1 MLNEDKIHVLIAHD
15 NPLVAVGLEAAF
27 GQQRDFR
34 IVGRCETDDVSP
46 GDTATVAVVD
56 YEGGTR
62 RLAAQRGA
70 QCAGGCRV
78 LILTDDN
85 SEVSIRWAVELRVSG
100 YLPLSSGVE
109 SVLHAV
115 RCIHYGGTALAP
127 NVVAKMALNL
137 RSRGL
142 TRREVEVLRL
152 IMQGLSDKAI
162 AHRLVRSIQT
172 VKSHVR
178 AILMKLN
185 ASSRVA
191 AVSIALRRG
200 LVSDNSMASSGTSQR
215 APARRKTSSNSSAES
230 QNGESV

>member
-1 MLNEDKIHVLIAHD
+1 
-15 NPLVAVGLEAAF
+15 
-27 GQQRDFR
+27 
-34 IVGRCETDDVSP
+34 
-46 GDTATVAVVD
+46 
-56 YEGGTR
+56 
-62 RLAAQRGA
+62 
-70 QCAGGCRV
+70 
-78 LILTDDN
+78 
-85 SEVSIRWAVELRVSG
+85 
-100 YLPLSSGVE
+100 
-109 SVLHAV
+109 
-115 RCIHYGGTALAP
+115 
-127 NVVAKMALNL
+127 MALNL

-185 ASSRVA
+185 ASSRVG